1 MTEPGLPTASADP
14 AGHAISAVSGLQ
26 VHVHVQDLTL
36 AWPGQ
41 PALFRHWH
49 FELAPGLHHL
59 QGERGKTSLIQL
71 LAGEAQ
77 ALAACSAG
85 RFHLN
90 GEAWQPAA
98 GVPRVFHLD
107 PRSPAWNGHTPEA
120 IQAEVARRQGARFDL
135 DGWQHYLEGLAL
147 QPHLGKR
154 MDMLSTGSRRKVM
167 LAATLASG
175 ADLLLLDDAT
185 AGLDQ
190 PSLAWLGAALAEL
203 AQSAELAVGSST
215 SAVPAPVC
223 LIAAPW
229 GLQDELPW
237 ASTLDL
243 PEG

>member
-1 MTEPGLPTASADP
+1 MTEPGRPAAAADP
-14 AGHAISAVSGLQ
+14 AGHAISARTGLQ
-26 VHVHVQDLTL
+26 VQDLNL

-41 PALFRHWH
+41 PALFQRWH

-59 QGERGKTSLIQL
+59 QGEHGKTSLIRL

-85 RFHLN
+85 RFQLK
-90 GEAWQPAA
+90 GQALQPAA
-98 GVPRVFHLD
+98 GDPRVFHLD
-107 PRSPAWNGHTPEA
+107 PRSPAWDGHTPEA
-120 IQAEVARRQGARFDL
+120 IQAEVARRQGERFDP
-135 DGWQHYLEGLAL
+135 DGWHHHLAGLAL

-167 LAATLASG
+167 LTAALASG

-203 AQSAELAVGSST
+203 AELADGSST
-215 SAVPAPVC
+215 STDPAPVC